1 MILAFSHFFLVMFE
15 SNQDQQFLQEILQKK
30 QPNQAAAN
38 LQDTPSY
45 GLTDNNQFNKS
56 ALDDQV
62 LGTLANDPWS
72 AADGAPTSE
81 GATLTDDAGDVLI
94 QGGNTTVAEQNE
106 VNNLLSQRRFNRD
119 WNTSNRGFRN
129 RTTGTGSFSADE
141 RAGFDRTDSRG
152 NAFNLGTVAYR
163 QGKNV
168 QGQIGYTHSGV
179 RDKNDWFKFTAGKTG
194 TYNFSLSGLGS
205 NAGLALYSASGNLLD
220 FSDRAGRLSE
230 SFSERLSKGTYYA
243 RAYSYGERPWNHG
256 ATNYCLNISKRADGL
271 EQSLKTLIRDQS
283 VENAALNSI
292 KYDNRFSRN
301 DVIGVLKSAGDHGA
315 VTGTELADLRRF
327 WNRTDHLMRNDIK
340 VLSEKVVFHDDSN
353 QWYTGSDSVRD
364 SLGDLAAGSS
374 RNDLNLL
381 IGKHM
386 FGTDRPAITRDS
398 SGTLR
403 GSYTTAGGSL
413 TDGSVSHDDVDQG
426 AIGTCY
432 LLAGLAGTANDKPG
446 FINDMFTSNG
456 DGTWSVRFHTN
467 GKVDYVTVDRQMATM
482 NDGSGRYLYA
492 NDGADNGSQ
501 DIVANN
507 NELWV
512 ALAEKA
518 YAQVNESGRIS
529 QDGTNSYQGI
539 SGGSGRKA
547 IGHIT
552 GLGTGGERV
561 NLSGV
566 GGVSQAE
573 LINMVN
579 SNRVVCVSGFNGNAS
594 TDDDG
599 DGSIDWKSNST
610 TNIGSAVQKHVYSI
624 VGYDAS
630 TQRFDIRNPWD
641 NRHLSLTHA
650 QLRQLNAYISSSNS

>member
-15 SNQDQQFLQEILQKK
+15 SNQDQQFLQDVLQNK
-30 QPNQAAAN
+30 QPDQAAAN
-38 LQDTPSY
+38 LQDLPSY

-56 ALDDQV
+56 ALNDQV
-62 LGTLANDPWS
+62 LGTMANDPWS
-72 AADGAPTSE
+72 AADGAPTSL

-94 QGGNTTVAEQNE
+94 QGGDTTDAEQNE
-106 VNNLLSQRRFNRD
+106 VNDLLSEGRFNRD
-119 WNTSNRGFRN
+119 GRTSNRGFRN
-129 RTTGTGSFSADE
+129 STTRTGSFSADE
-141 RAGFDRTDSRG
+141 RAGFDRTDSRR
-152 NAFNLGTVAYR
+152 NAFNLGTVAFR

-168 QGQIGYTHSGV
+168 RGTIGYGSGHS
-179 RDKNDWFKFTAGKTG
+179 RDKNDWFKFTAGKAG
-194 TYNFSLSGLGS
+194 TYNFSLGGLRK
-205 NAGLALYSASGNLLD
+205 NAGLALYSRSGRCLEWSN
-220 FSDRAGRLSE
+220 RAGHRSE
-230 SFSERLSKGTYYA
+230 SFSERLNAGTYYV
-243 RAYSYGERPWNHG
+243 RAYSGGLGSG
-256 ATNYCLNISKRADGL
+256 ATGYSLNVSKQANGL
-271 EQSLKTLIRDQS
+271 EQSLKNLIRDQS

-292 KYDNRFSRN
+292 KYDNSFSRN
-301 DVIGVLKSAGDHGA
+301 DVVGVLKSAGDYGS
-315 VTGTELADLRRF
+315 VTGTELTDLRRF
-327 WNRTDHLMRNDIK
+327 WNRTDHLMRDDIK

-353 QWYTGSDSVRD
+353 QWYTGSDSIRD

-374 RNDLNLL
+374 RNELNLL

-403 GSYTTAGGSL
+403 GSYTTAGGTL
-413 TDGSVSHDDVDQG
+413 TDGAVSHDDVDQG

-467 GKVDYVTVDRQMATM
+467 GKVDYVTVDRQMATTAA
-482 NDGSGRYLYA
+482 GRYLYA

-518 YAQVNESGRIS
+518 YAQVNESGRIG
-529 QDGTNSYQGI
+529 QDGNNYY
-539 SGGSGRKA
+539 GSGNTGIGWGSPSAA

-552 GLGTGGERV
+552 GLGSGAEQV
-561 NLSGV
+561 NLTGV

-579 SNRVVCVSGFNGNAS
+579 SNRVVTASGFNGLATNSNA
-594 TDDDG
+594 G
-599 DGSIDWKSNST
+599 A
-610 TNIGSAVQKHVYSI
+610 TNISTAVGGHVYSI
-624 VGYDAS
+624 VGYDA
-630 TQRFDIRNPWD
+630 TTGRFDIRNPWD
-641 NRHLSLTHA
+641 TRHLSLTHA
-650 QLRQLNAYISSSNS
+650 QLRQLGAWISSSNS

>member
-1 MILAFSHFFLVMFE
+1 MFE
-15 SNQDQQFLQEILQKK
+15 SNQDQQFLQDVLQNK

-38 LQDTPSY
+38 LQDTSSY

-72 AADGAPTSE
+72 AADGAQTSL

-205 NAGLALYSASGNLLD
+205 NAGLALYSDSGDLLD

-256 ATNYCLNISKRADGL
+256 ATNYSLNISKRADGL

-353 QWYTGSDSVRD
+353 QWYTGSDSIRD

-374 RNDLNLL
+374 RNQLNLL

-386 FGTDRPAITRDS
+386 FGTDRPAIHRDD
-398 SGTLR
+398 SGALA
-403 GSYTTAGGSL
+403 GSYTTAGGTL

-432 LLAGLAGTANDKPG
+432 LLSGLAGTANDKPS
-446 FINDMFTSNG
+446 FINDMFTDNG
-456 DGTWSVRFHTN
+456 DGTWSVRFFTN
-467 GKVDYVTVDRQMATM
+467 GKVDYVTVDRQMATTA
-482 NDGSGRYLYA
+482 GGRYLYA
-492 NDGADNGSQ
+492 NDGGDNSSQ

-539 SGGSGRKA
+539 NGGNSATA
-547 IGHIT
+547 ITHIT
-552 GLGTGGERV
+552 GLAATHEALNLSGTGG
-561 NLSGV
+561 
-566 GGVSQAE
+566 VSEAE

-579 SNRVVCVSGFNGNAS
+579 SNQIVTVRGFNALATDSNAGATDIS
-594 TDDDG
+594 TG
-599 DGSIDWKSNST
+599 IRSH
-610 TNIGSAVQKHVYSI
+610 AYSI

-630 TQRFDIRNPWD
+630 TGRFDIRNPHD
-641 NRHLSLTHA
+641 RRHLSLTHA
-650 QLRQLNAYISSSNS
+650 QLRQLGADVRYSNI